1 MSRGR
6 VGWRTGSP
14 DRLNDLVG
22 AQSWNLFGVAAAPPA
37 PAPAPSYRSLGAAAS
52 AARAPSPNPPPAG
65 GSFVPPAWCV
75 APNPPS
81 KAQLAVYR
89 GAPPQRVS
97 AFRIGHQR
105 CLVAGRSPDVE
116 LVLEHPSASR
126 RHAALLF
133 HRSGALYLVDL
144 GSAHGTFLDGERL
157 PPQEPTLWPDGAR
170 CVFGASPATFVL
182 ELGGDAAPPQAVY
195 RGLAASAPATADGDG
210 DEDDGDDECERNTLA
225 NTRIEPE
232 TTPPRRAAGGGKRVR
247 ISFEP
252 PRVWLF
258 EPASPEPLLD
268 PEAKRDGAAPP
279 PPPAAA
285 PAPAPQ
291 RTFQCS
297 CAKCSTTLRFTIPR
311 QGGAC
316 TVSTACAKCGAK
328 LKINIPGTEGAPQGP
343 TPEQAQAACDRA
355 RAAAEAQEESE
366 DTAEQLPLAEAL
378 LQWHWANLEY
388 ANGTQLH
395 SLSNRWWD
403 ADDEYDFGG
412 GHFLLPEGYGGVL
425 RKIADGVDVRN
436 NHVLKKVTQAKG
448 GGVDLSVEAGGA
460 AVSMHADAV
469 ILTLPL
475 GVLKAGAVNFE
486 PPLPQRKQQ
495 AIDRLGFGTLNKVLL
510 VFDSP
515 FWEKAE
521 GRRDFFG
528 WTAPSARRRGE
539 AFQV

>member
-1 MSRGR
+1 MCYAFDCVECS
-6 VGWRTGSP
+6 T
-14 DRLNDLVG
+14 RLLLKLPKDNPYANPLSVSCSDCG
-22 AQSWNLFGVAAAPPA
+22 ALMHIRIPGTHAAAA
-37 PAPAPSYRSLGAAAS
+37 ANAADQQSQMAAAQN
-52 AARAPSPNPPPAG
+52 AAAIA
-65 GSFVPPAWCV
+65 
-75 APNPPS
+75 
-81 KAQLAVYR
+81 
-89 GAPPQRVS
+89 
-97 AFRIGHQR
+97 
-105 CLVAGRSPDVE
+105 
-116 LVLEHPSASR
+116 
-126 RHAALLF
+126 
-133 HRSGALYLVDL
+133 
-144 GSAHGTFLDGERL
+144 
-157 PPQEPTLWPDGAR
+157 
-170 CVFGASPATFVL
+170 
-182 ELGGDAAPPQAVY
+182 DA
-195 RGLAASAPATADGDG
+195 
-210 DEDDGDDECERNTLA
+210 N
-225 NTRIEPE
+225 
-232 TTPPRRAAGGGKRVR
+232 RAA
-247 ISFEP
+247 
-252 PRVWLF
+252 
-258 EPASPEPLLD
+258 
-268 PEAKRDGAAPP
+268 AAANAAQQQQQWQQQQQQAP

-328 LKINIPGTEGAPQGP
+328 LKINIPARR
-343 TPEQAQAACDRA
+343 ARRRDRRPSRRKLRATA